1 MNNYDSLKI
10 TATTAVAKLLQEKL
24 GVELTLKLINDAANI
39 LNVTLSSEEK
49 TIIYA
54 GIICNGRY

>member
-1 MNNYDSLKI
+1 LNNYDSLKI

-49 TIIYA
+49 NNYL
-54 GIICNGRY
+54 RRDYL